1 MKRTARYDTY
11 LLFLVLLLTLAL
23 AAGLRFWQ
31 LGAQSLWSDEGNSAA
46 LATRGFAQIARDAA
60 ADIHPPLY
68 YWLLRLWTRVA
79 GTSEAGLRSLSAA
92 LGVLLVLVTANLGRR
107 LFGRTVS
114 LAVAYIAALAPFQVY
129 YGQEA
134 RMYMLLALEAALAVH
149 LFWWLVDQEDRALV
163 KAESATITLLPWAP
177 LPAVLLV
184 LVWTLGLYT
193 HYAFPLLIAL
203 LSLLYLI
210 WLLVSRSHFLWRAL
224 RWGVWL
230 AVTLLLFAPWLP
242 TALRQ
247 LTIWPGAETAR
258 SLADQVR
265 LLLLTLGLGPIAQSE
280 TAFWWVWLLPI
291 LALIGALPWPMSSQ
305 TGRTGSKRLNW
316 LRLLIPLAWTL
327 APLAMIL
334 GLGLFRESYLK
345 FLLIGSPA
353 YTLLLARG
361 VSGPASWL
369 LSRAMPEP
377 LPAEL
382 QTPVPLRPAT
392 GSRVGLNTLAGLWI
406 TLTLASVSA
415 LSSITLARYY
425 SDPAVARDDY
435 RGIAQFI
442 MATAQPNDAILLD
455 APGQAEVFDYYY
467 AGDLPIYALPRQRP
481 ADPATTE
488 PDLERLLDHDKVYA
502 VYWATQE
509 ADPQGL
515 IQGWLDNQGYKTL
528 DQWRGNVRLAVYVM
542 PEHRPPDE
550 TVDNID
556 LRLSDAIALIGYRG
570 WKLNPTAGEVTQL
583 QLLWRA
589 DRMPE
594 RRYKIFLQLLDP
606 RDQVIAQRDAEPA
619 GESRPTTS
627 WQVGEVIQDN
637 HGLLIPP
644 GTPPGTYR
652 RIAGMYDAETLE
664 RLTLPD
670 GSDFISLPP
679 IAVARAK
686 TPPPLPAFNMKFT
699 QQFDFGGITLLG
711 HDRYKRGFGHAPAT
725 PLYPG
730 DLLHLTFYWQANVT
744 PRAEWWFELTL
755 NDSAGHAITRLAAPL
770 VGDTYHTTLWQKG
783 EIVRGEHDLLLPA
796 DLAPAEYRLSLVL
809 LPDEATPTSIA
820 YLGTVRVQAPPE
832 K

>member
-1 MKRTARYDTY
+1 MRRTARYDTY

-46 LATRGFAQIARDAA
+46 LATRDFTQIARAAA

-79 GTSEAGLRSLSAA
+79 GASEAGLRSLSAA

-114 LAVAYIAALAPFQVY
+114 LAVAYIAAIAPFQVY
-129 YGQEA
+129 YSQEA

-149 LFWWLVDQEDRALV
+149 LFWWLVDQEDRALA
-163 KAESATITLLPWAP
+163 KAGGATITLLPWAP

-203 LSLLYLI
+203 LSLLYLA

-230 AVTLLLFAPWLP
+230 AVTLLLYVPWLP

-247 LTIWPGAETAR
+247 LTSWPGAETAR

-265 LLLLTLGLGPIAQSE
+265 LLLLTLGLGPVAQSE
-280 TAFWWVWLLPI
+280 TGFWWVWLLPI
-291 LALIGALPWPMSSQ
+291 LALLGALPWPATGRAGQ
-305 TGRTGSKRLNW
+305 TGSARLNW
-316 LRLLIPLAWTL
+316 LRSLLPLAWTL

-353 YTLLLARG
+353 YILLLARG
-361 VSGPASWL
+361 VEGAASWL
-369 LSRAMPEP
+369 ISP
-377 LPAEL
+377 PA
-382 QTPVPLRPAT
+382 PPSPSIP
-392 GSRVGLNTLAGLWI
+392 GSAAAPPTAPSQAVRHALAALWI
-406 TLTLASVSA
+406 ILSLSAISA
-415 LSSITLARYY
+415 LSSSTLVRYFT
-425 SDPAVARDDY
+425 DQTIARDDY
-435 RGIAQFI
+435 RGIAEFV
-442 MATAQPNDAILLD
+442 MATAQPNDAIVLD
-455 APGQAEVFDYYY
+455 APGQAEVFAYYY
-467 AGDLPIYALPRQRP
+467 DGELPIYALPRQRP
-481 ADPATTE
+481 ADAVALG
-488 PDLERLLDHDKVYA
+488 PDLERLLTHDKVYA

-509 ADPQGL
+509 ADPQGV
-515 IQGWLDNQGYKTL
+515 IQSWLDSRGYKTL

-542 PEHRPPDE
+542 PEHRLPDE

-556 LRLSDAIALIGYRG
+556 LHLSDIITLVGYRG
-570 WKLNPTAGEVTQL
+570 WNLSPTAGEVTQL

-589 DRMPE
+589 DRAPE
-594 RRYKIFLQLLDP
+594 RRYKVFLQLLDP
-606 RDQVIAQRDAEPA
+606 RDQVIAQRDAEPV

-627 WQVGEVIQDN
+627 WQAGEVIQDN

-644 GTPPGTYR
+644 GTPPGAYR
-652 RIAGMYDAETLE
+652 RIVGMYDAETME
-664 RLTLPD
+664 RPKLPD

-679 IAVARAK
+679 VTVARAK
-686 TPPPLPAFNMKFT
+686 TPPLLAAFNMEFT

-711 HDRYKRGFGHAPAT
+711 HDRYKRGFSHAPAT

-744 PRAEWWFELTL
+744 PRADWWFELTL
-755 NDSAGHAITRLAAPL
+755 NDSAGHPITRLTAPL

-796 DLAPAEYRLSLVL
+796 DLAPADYRLSLVL
-809 LPDEATPTSIA
+809 LPDENTPTSIA
-820 YLGTVRVQAPPE
+820 YLGTVKVQTPAE